1 MRVIRYGTLS
11 VPVWVEPWHQEPH
24 QQPHWQ
30 TLFHVLFSSTS
41 IFWGVTR
48 IATMS
53 LPRLSFLCPPIR
65 LKRPPLPNAA
75 FPWPT
80 PLTLPRSPYK
90 SLALLRHRHG
100 TAVEPI
106 PIADAPK
113 KDVKSNRESPDQTR
127 PKDGG
132 GSLPGS
138 AREALEPP
146 IISTETST
154 ATTELGEGGKAVD
167 VNRGQPQPTHLA
179 PPPFVHHFDTYS
191 LAKGLEGSG
200 FTKGQAVTVMKGV
213 RGLLANNLDVARE
226 NLVSKSNVE
235 NDSYLFHA
243 ACSELRNGIQ
253 NERKTQ
259 IDQLRV
265 EGASIQQEFDLL
277 SQRFLEDIMSLKDEL
292 NGLFNDRKMVT
303 RAEQR
308 AMENKIQELN
318 YKITILINSDMK
330 SEIEKLR
337 WTTTRRGLIAIGAL
351 AIFVVASIKLSKKE
365 NDEKKRH
372 KDAAPLE
379 ERDERSHKLVGGAPH
394 DHLAKT
400 LASSG
405 PGGSGANYVSLG

>member
-1 MRVIRYGTLS
+1 MPL
-11 VPVWVEPWHQEPH
+11 
-24 QQPHWQ
+24 
-30 TLFHVLFSSTS
+30 L
-41 IFWGVTR
+41 
-48 IATMS
+48 
-53 LPRLSFLCPPIR
+53 RLSFLYPPTL
-65 LKRPPLPNAA
+65 LKRLVLSGAA
-75 FPWPT
+75 FPGLGLLAP
-80 PLTLPRSPYK
+80 PRSPHK
-90 SLALLRHRHG
+90 SLVFLRHRHG

-106 PIADAPK
+106 PIADAPN
-113 KDVKSNRESPDQTR
+113 KDIKSNGESPDRTR
-127 PKDGG
+127 PGDGG
-132 GSLPGS
+132 VSIPGPS
-138 AREALEPP
+138 GEASEPP
-146 IISTETST
+146 IVSAGSST
-154 ATTELGEGGKAVD
+154 AAMKLGDCGGPVGVD
-167 VNRGQPQPTHLA
+167 RGQPQPTHLA

-191 LAKGLEGSG
+191 LANGLEGSG

-213 RGLLANNLDVARE
+213 RGLLSNNLEIARE

-253 NERKTQ
+253 NERKIQ

-265 EGASIQQEFDLL
+265 EGTSIQQEFDLL
-277 SQRFLEDIMSLKDEL
+277 NQRFLEDIMSLKDEL

-351 AIFVVASIKLSKKE
+351 AIFVVASIKFSKKE
-365 NDEKKRH
+365 HDEKKRH

-379 ERDERSHKLVGGAPH
+379 VRDELSHKLVGGAPH
-394 DHLAKT
+394 DHLGET
-400 LASSG
+400 LANSESR
-405 PGGSGANYVSLG
+405 GSGVSCVSLG